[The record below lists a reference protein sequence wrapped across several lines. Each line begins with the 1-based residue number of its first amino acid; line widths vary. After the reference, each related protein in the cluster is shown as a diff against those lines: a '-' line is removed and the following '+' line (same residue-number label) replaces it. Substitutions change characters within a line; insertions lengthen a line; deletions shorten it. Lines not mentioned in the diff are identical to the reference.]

1 MKILIAPW
9 GNPLVWKEVEYMYKG
24 RKKPDGKKFKDPLP
38 IIKEE
43 ENPDKIIIV
52 SVDTLANALLKNNI
66 SNYSDIREKIQEEIY
81 QFCQNEL
88 KFKPDKVI
96 ISYGFGE
103 FSKMKFLGSAMDFYY
118 DVFKELSFFF
128 SELEVSSKIEVIFD
142 ATHGINWTTILTY
155 RALREILEIL
165 AYVYDV
171 DLKVLN
177 SDPFVENITSLN
189 INVIENVKILPR
201 IAVYNIDKRPI
212 EPFSSE
218 QDMKKFGSYIS
229 NFLYNNLSYN
239 KEEILVFLGSFYFAL
254 PVFILSYMPCS
265 SNVKFKI
272 NEISKEFERNIKL
285 KNSVKLEV
293 LRELKYT
300 ENFAN
305 FSKAY
310 LVSSILEKFGFG
322 RLNDIPLSKIEE
334 LKKKVFDEKKFPIE
348 SYRIS
353 VEMGSEKEHDKR
365 GIKGIKDR
373 IERYYKLYFALR
385 GGSEEKES
393 DLTENAEKEPQIDKR
408 NFFAHAGFEY
418 NTIEIKKENGEIY
431 VRIYDNN
438 RRQAEAYITD
448 DLPKIWKEVNYE
460 LET

>member
-9 GNPLVWKEVEYMYKG
+9 GNPFGWKDVEYVYKG
-24 RKKPDGKKFKDPLP
+24 RKKSDGKKLKDPLP
-38 IIKEE
+38 LIKEL

-52 SVDTLANALLKNNI
+52 SVDTLADAYVYGFKNPSYN
-66 SNYSDIREKIQEEIY
+66 DIKKCAENLIFN
-81 QFCQNEL
+81 FCQKEL
-88 KFKPDKVI
+88 GFIPDKII

-128 SELEVSSKIEVIFD
+128 TELEINNKIEVIFD

-201 IAVYNIDKRPI
+201 IAVYNIDKRPV

-218 QDMKKFGSYIS
+218 QDMREFGSYIS
-229 NFLYNNLSYN
+229 NFLYNLSYN

-310 LVSSILEKFGFG
+310 LVSSILEKFGFNK
-322 RLNDIPLSKIEE
+322 LTDIPLSKIEE
-334 LKKKVFDEKKFPIE
+334 LKNKVFGKL
-348 SYRIS
+348 S
-353 VEMGSEKEHDKR
+353 VESNRIDKE
-365 GIKGIKDR
+365 IKDVKDLQNLNNEYQVYNAV
-373 IERYYKLYFALR
+373 IKS
-385 GGSEEKES
+385 GKTEKV
-393 DLTENAEKEPQIDKR
+393 DKR

-418 NTIEIKKENGEIY
+418 NTIELKKENGEIY
-431 VRIYDNN
+431 VRIYDNY
-438 RRQAEAYITD
+438 RSQAEAYITD
-448 DLPKIWKEVNYE
+448 DLPKI
-460 LET
+460 

>member
-24 RKKPDGKKFKDPLP
+24 RKKSDGKNLKDPLP
-38 IIKEE
+38 LIKEE

-128 SELEVSSKIEVIFD
+128 SELEVSGKIEVIFD

-177 SDPFVENITSLN
+177 SDPFVENIKLLN

-201 IAVYNIDKRPI
+201 IMVYNDEEGRVKPI
-212 EPFSSE
+212 KPYEKLEKEEKKNLGKKVE
-218 QDMKKFGSYIS
+218 QFLDETFDFMKYSKY
-229 NFLYNNLSYN
+229 Y

-310 LVSSILEKFGFG
+310 LVSSILEKLGFG
-322 RLNDIPLSKIEE
+322 KLTDIPLSKIEE
-334 LKKKVFDEKKFPIE
+334 LKNKVFVKL
-348 SYRIS
+348 S
-353 VEMGSEKEHDKR
+353 VESNRIDKEISDVKDLQNLNNQYQVYNVIKSGSI
-365 GIKGIKDR
+365 G
-373 IERYYKLYFALR
+373 
-385 GGSEEKES
+385 
-393 DLTENAEKEPQIDKR
+393 NQIDKR

-431 VRIYDNN
+431 VRIYDNY

-448 DLPKIWKEVNYE
+448 DLPKI
-460 LET
+460 